1 MECSSRQAAE
11 RIVAYHAGTLDP
23 HAAAALEWHLKA
35 CPVCRPL
42 SAAQQAVW
50 SALDIWQPL
59 PISPD
64 FDQKLFQRIDA
75 EERLRWWQ
83 RLSLPR
89 LSWRPSVSL
98 AGASAALLV
107 AFLLRTPAS
116 VPTSPAPAQAK
127 FQIEQVERALDDMD
141 MLEQIG
147 VETARNPI

>member
-23 HAAAALEWHLKA
+23 QAEAAFEWHLKA
-35 CPVCRPL
+35 CAICRQL

-64 FDQKLFQRIDA
+64 FDQKLFRRIAA

-83 RLSLPR
+83 RLSPVR
-89 LSWRPSVSL
+89 LSWRPAVSL
-98 AGASAALLV
+98 AVACAALLV

-116 VPTSPAPAQAK
+116 VPTPPAPPQAK
-127 FQIEQVERALDDMD
+127 FQIEQVEHALDDMD
-141 MLEQIG
+141 MLKQIG
-147 VETARNPI
+147 VETTHSRI